1 MPRPL
6 TAALSYALTTIS
18 VLAASQLIQS
28 AKPLPALEATGEVI
42 SESFHTDSDHNAFS
56 VQAKIRIHVRNLTTE
71 KLIVPKDVGFLYV
84 FDLARDAKSLAAG
97 LTESQFHGGDVTIGT
112 FKVVPPAVNPLM
124 SPLDV
129 VSLPQSTVVEVTLDP
144 DDLETV
150 TENGTR
156 IPNAAFV
163 ILNPGES
170 FENVMKFGD
179 LDVQCGDKGKIHSG
193 SHVLQLGVGGWFYP
207 TINAKEMA
215 TRWEKIGRLIYESF
229 RTEPISFDIPSDP
242 DTHPC
247 AKPPA

>member
-28 AKPLPALEATGEVI
+28 AKTPPALEATGEVI
-42 SESFHTDSDHNAFS
+42 SESFHTDSDHNSFS

-84 FDLARDAKSLAAG
+84 FDLARDVKSLAAG
-97 LTESQFHGGDVTIGT
+97 LTESQFHGSDATVET
-112 FKVVPPAVNPLM
+112 FKVVPSANPLM
-124 SPLDV
+124 FPLDR
-129 VSLPQSTVVEVTLDP
+129 VSLPQSTLVEITDP

-150 TENGTR
+150 TENGMR
-156 IPNAAFV
+156 IPNAAFA

-179 LDVQCGDKGKIHSG
+179 LDVRCDDKGKIHSG
-193 SHVLQLGVGGWFYP
+193 NHVLQLGIGGWVY
-207 TINAKEMA
+207 TAINAKEMA
-215 TRWEKIGRLIYESF
+215 TRWQKFGRLIYESF